1 MSIIGKNCEYNINE
15 CESTPCKNNGWCID
29 EVNSYKCVCQY
40 GNTGPHCEENID
52 FCDPNYC
59 MNNATCRSLDD
70 MFVCECTQGLSGI
83 WCEIDIDECAEDPC
97 VNGKCLNTYGGF
109 ICECEKGFSGS
120 LCQEEIDECLV
131 DKYPCQN
138 AGICVDLIGDFI
150 CECMQGFT
158 GRRCETDVD
167 ECEVDPCGRGR
178 CINTFGGFICECDIG
193 YGGSLCK
200 EEINECL
207 VNKFPCLN
215 FGTCVDLLGSFRCDC
230 IPGFTGS
237 LCDMNINECD
247 SKPCEN
253 GGVCIDMINDF
264 RCDCPDKFK
273 GPLCQTE
280 KDTLSS
286 TATISTEM
294 FDFTKSSY
302 AKTTI
307 SHVDINTTTAEFI
320 NTTDPHGIRNYTYH
334 DSSSIDLANTTSEHT
349 TVKNLTTSSM
359 GSTQSAKIRN
369 QTILASFVTQS
380 SEMKNVTVIATVANI
395 TFKEDNV
402 THPLP
407 FTSLPLA
414 ENTETSLATSTDT
427 TTVYSHKPV
436 DSVKE
441 NITTI
446 APTIAYSS
454 SFVTQTTNPVTTKFD
469 RITSTE
475 RLTVTKTAIA
485 NISTTE
491 SMITTFDQMPSI
503 HSTTMSPKRVYLPST
518 SRVINDTTK
527 DTESLTVT
535 QPFGTFE
542 TSTTVDLTQADTS
555 MRDDSSGEREILSSG
570 DHFLISSGDQR
581 GSGEDI
587 TLFTSHDASGE
598 DVDKL
603 TFIKDSSSG
612 DDIPASQNKEEI
624 SMYSASRE
632 EDMQITEITEYRFD
646 HSGEEEIPLSG
657 DQMFVSSGDKTV
669 IKEYETDTFVSTTSG
684 DEALSISDSEDLS
697 EYSSGDTGISSSGD
711 TVLPSSADQNVTRE
725 HETEH
730 NVSTASG
737 DIDITSSGS
746 EDLAEYSSGD
756 AGISSSGDQISPS
769 SVGQNE
775 TSKHEIDPFV
785 PTTSGDRDI
794 TSSGSEEQSEYS
806 SGDAGLYS
814 SGDQILP
821 SLAGQ
826 NETTK
831 LEMDPFLP
839 TASGDIDITSSGS
852 EELSEYS
859 SGDAGLYSSG
869 DQILPSSAGQ
879 NETTKLKMDP
889 MVPTASGEIDIT
901 SSGSEDLAEYSSGDT
916 GISSSGDLVLP
927 SSADQNETSK
937 YVIDLLV
944 ISASGEVDITSS
956 GSEDLSEYSSGDAE
970 ISSSGDRVL
979 PTSVESD
986 ISEYETQSV
995 VFTASGDV
1003 DFTSSG
1009 SGDLYEYSS
1018 GEKEISSSGAQVLSS
1033 GDQKEKSKH
1042 ETFFIHSESLEDD
1055 EIALGYMDYLGTSKR
1070 TNIDYSTTP
1079 ETLTSY
1085 ISIEQSILSGDGEL
1099 FYKNNTDHHESTSS
1113 ADGDL
1118 SSSGS
1123 EGVSEYSTGDI
1134 EISSSGDQLF
1144 SSSGDQN
1151 VIKEHET
1158 VTFVSTASGVEDLS
1172 SSGSEGLSEYSSSGV
1187 EISSSGDQLFSSSGD
1202 QNVISEHETVTLIST
1217 VPGDVDLSSSGSEA
1231 VSEYSTGDIEISSSG
1246 DQLFSSS
1253 GDQNVIKEH
1262 ETVTFVST
1270 ASGVE
1275 DLSSSGSEGVSE
1287 YSSSGVE
1294 ISSSG
1299 DQLFSS
1305 SGDQNVI
1312 SEHETV
1318 TLISTVPGDVDL
1330 SSSGSEGVL
1339 ESSSSGIEISSPGDL
1354 IFPSSGDQNELS
1366 QHVTGPLVSTAS
1378 GDKDLSSSS
1387 GESVLEYS
1395 SGDKEISSS
1404 GDQIFPSSGDQ
1415 NEVSKHVTVPLVS
1428 TASGDGDLSSSG
1440 SDGVLE
1446 YSSSDIEISSPGDHI
1461 FPSSGDQ
1468 NEVSKHVTG
1477 PLVSTAS
1484 GDGDLS
1490 SSGSDGE
1497 LEYSSGDIEISS
1509 SGDQMFPSSGDQN
1522 VISEHET
1529 VTLIST
1535 ASADEDLSSSGS
1547 DGVLEYS
1554 SGDIEISSSGDH
1566 IFPSSGDQNVISEH
1580 ETVTRVSTASADEDL
1595 SSSGSDG
1602 VLEYSSGEISSSRD
1616 EIFPSSGDQ
1625 SVLKEF
1631 EADSIITS
1639 ASGDN
1644 AIVDRDSK
1652 DVLKYS
1658 SGESEIWSSAE
1669 HVIFS
1674 SGEQTTLSEDD
1685 MILQKHE
1692 TSGEMEISSGF
1703 ENHLSKSTHTARK
1716 LDFTSL
1722 VTAKSIFSS
1731 GELSISTSPG
1741 DGDLVSSALY
1751 HAVIPTDDLET
1762 PANNKTIPLSS
1773 TPLPVNESVK
1783 FLESSGD
1790 SLPEIPAY
1798 ESSGGG
1804 IQPVELD
1811 SLDYQGV
1818 ISSGDAMKVID
1829 DHTSISIEQ
1838 SLITQHAILN
1848 VNTTTLRS
1856 ITPNKSRE
1864 TTGDPPHQYNTITE
1878 EPGSKTTPV
1887 SGKYL
1892 IWVEVNDTVPGDN
1905 QKSFINYTEYNI
1917 ISPGDRDELS
1927 LPVNSKNDYDDLL
1940 KKNVNQTNLKTSE
1953 SLSFKSKDDAKED
1966 TVDWESSGNIVPTTD
1981 STADIFKPS
1990 SHPILLSTQ
1999 HATDVHESVDKTS
2012 VSEKFIDGSGEYNTS
2027 DDISSSG
2034 DDIPKDTH
2042 EIDTKR
2048 EISVISDYK
2057 LTSTPVNATAAF
2069 VETSQTTIQEPF
2081 TKRSGPTY
2089 LPNTA
2094 TEMQVPVAE
2103 HQIPNMS
2110 LFNTTIKWTNITAD
2124 SNMDE
2129 ANTSAIILT
2138 DRSFD
2143 DDSLKRIHSPTKG
2156 LITVTHHKSSTPEL
2170 VTKTHLMS
2178 STNFVKKSIYRP
2190 NNPWLFASKH
2200 LHQKGKQGFKPS
2212 NPWLAARMHLQK
2224 IHQKKKK
2231 HKDSQLPD
2239 KTHVAST
2246 PVSSVLQQITE
2257 IITDK
2262 SKSPIYPDVSPIDT
2276 SIYTSESSERTT
2288 NTTKHYNASLFTS
2301 SASSMSPTTD
2311 HTFPDILA
2319 VNDSAFKSVSAGPG
2333 FEIPS
2338 VTTTLHPSTDTQTTS
2353 LASTL
2358 TTDFAPISK
2367 MLETKSMKNI
2377 TDIPKVVPSA
2387 KHTIL
2392 ALQIETTQSKQSSE
2406 ASTHAQPSIL
2416 DLHSTKPVTSKTVTK
2431 EHKSAESLETS
2442 RDISDVVTPRK
2453 YETTLGLKTKTY
2465 IERNETIL
2473 SQSLSTP
2480 PPPPIIPTLIVYY
2493 PTEDQSG
2500 VSFSSKVET
2509 KQQQR
2514 TDSSP
2519 EIDTL
2524 PDVTYPSTSVT
2535 TVSTLNNT
2543 NLTAEWLNEKT
2554 QTPAT
2559 SEHTKLKTTGPV
2571 NLPTNLS
2578 SLSEP
2583 PSSFT
2588 VSHDSKFTSS
2598 TPISFL
2604 NTTSAASFLTLPNVT
2619 SSISSC
2625 GNLTKSNESQICI
2638 KTEQESKLRNFTDS
2652 ANLIYSLGPVSTDL
2666 STPAV
2671 AQITTLP
2678 AVTTSVQTQ
2687 KSTAPLTSVKTTK
2700 PETTINLKE
2709 GKNSVSS
2716 LPESELPR
2724 TEAKQTFFRTSQHV
2738 FQSHSSSPI
2747 SFSTSFA
2754 TPDTASV
2761 VLFNKTHAN
2770 TTTGNISVIL
2780 DSTTAASNYSTVFT
2794 DLKQSTPNIKQT
2806 LVTDMTKSTL
2816 GQIVLTPDAK
2826 CTKWKQIWGR
2836 FKICIQHGQLLST
2849 KEANTETFSIIK
2861 KDFITSTMDNIN
2873 ESRTE
2878 REVTMKS
2885 SAFVLTND
2893 TSSPAF
2899 TFRPTSTLQSSI
2911 PSTQTTPLW
2920 QSQRNFTFNYIEA
2933 SSVKQLTD
2941 QSPEITTSKYL
2952 PGKHT
2957 LLVTQP
2963 SNFTHTVTLQPI
2975 NLTSIHDTMS
2985 KTPVFQS
2992 TSMFTKIKSIETSFI
3007 TDTTSI
3013 SSRHKTAEPSTSSL
3027 FTRTTFT
3034 TTPTYTM
3041 PTNISTM
3048 ATQTASPIRSHNET
3062 SFRPKTPYTSY
3073 LTISNLIPRSIF
3085 VSSTNI
3091 TKSSAIETSTSPT
3104 PFTSQ
3109 SLLPVSSSRA
3119 KTTHSSENPNI
3130 LRINT
3135 TDLMTPTEPIT
3146 VAIPR
3151 MDLSQEP
3158 ALTPNITF
3166 SKNMKS
3172 TTDPSALTLAPETNK
3187 TTNIHLV
3194 NTGTSAK
3201 LPHFTTTHLS
3211 PLPDFTS
3218 KFLNLEV
3225 TPTISTDR
3233 TVKSEVYEKS
3243 TALVSPD
3250 TRFTAS
3256 PWSSPAN
3263 LTVIPVTDRT
3273 SSTDTSIKTTT
3284 TSPFTASSVVPFSQ
3298 HSTTNSIIVTN
3309 RILSMGKT
3317 TTINTTSPAIN
3328 TKSPIPTKLST
3339 GFPTTGTVNTVGTFT
3354 TKPGIGVNPDIVSV
3368 PMEIRMNASA
3378 ATTFL
3383 NLTINNK
3390 TTQYTNILTLDTSTK
3405 MVKSSTV
3412 LPTMSSNPSIG
3423 TSEPSRMLS
3432 IPTESYASTS
3442 SNMPFTNKYDHITPL
3457 NIHSK
3462 SFTKLLTSTDQT
3474 LPSKEVFSR
3483 THLQFTSTSVPLS
3496 FPKENDWAANITM
3509 KLQTFPL
3516 QTIKMRSAGLTSYKT
3531 TTKPKLQL
3539 ITLLTKGVN
3548 RTVASENLIQVT
3560 NSESV
3565 PTTSVK
3571 QLQRISTMSV
3581 EPLSSTSTTSEEQPP
3596 SIPTTTVQK
3605 LPSISTTKAH
3615 QSPSISTTIAQQ
3627 LPSKSTTPA
3636 EQSLIVSTTS
3646 VEQSSSTLTTSNKP
3660 SLSSSV
3666 TSEKQ
3671 LPNISTT
3678 AEHKLPRISTALLES
3693 LLSIS
3698 TTADKPSLRVS
3709 TMSDKS
3715 SLSISTTSDKPSLR
3729 VSTTSDKTSLSV
3741 SITSD
3746 KPSLRFST
3754 TTMKPSPSISTT
3766 SMEPLQNISTKSI
3779 EHLSSTRKLSVIRH
3793 IVDLTSNNTY
3803 PHPRKEVSEYIRNTT
3818 IVKKKAVLTFKLIKV
3833 TVVRTVSQVAES
3845 GRKIVLQSY
3854 RRVKDIA
3861 TTLTVTTYSRAKQ
3874 LLKKALNRVGA
3885 LWKYC
3890 KTGINHF
3897 VVKPLL
3903 NARVFV
3909 KHRFHR
3915 AYARLGELFQRGRQI
3930 FDTTIDTFK
3939 DETASYFENLANY
3952 YTGVYTQY
3960 TSEVKDIF
3968 ESLKIPDSD
3977 PS

>member
-1 MSIIGKNCEYNINE
+1 MSITGKNCEYNINE

-70 MFVCECTQGLSGI
+70 MFVCECTQGLTGI
-83 WCEIDIDECAEDPC
+83 WCEIDIDECTEDPC

-138 AGICVDLIGDFI
+138 AGICVDLIGDYI

-230 IPGFTGS
+230 LPGFTGS

-247 SKPCEN
+247 STPCEN

-286 TATISTEM
+286 TANISTEI
-294 FDFTKSSY
+294 FDFTKSPY

-307 SHVDINTTTAEFI
+307 SHVDMNTTTAEYI

-334 DSSSIDLANTTSEHT
+334 DSSSVELATTTSEHT

-359 GSTQSAKIRN
+359 GSTKILN

-380 SEMKNVTVIATVANI
+380 SETKNVTVIATVANI

-518 SRVINDTTK
+518 SRVINATTK
-527 DTESLTVT
+527 DTESLTVKQT
-535 QPFGTFE
+535 FGTFE

-555 MRDDSSGEREILSSG
+555 MRDDSSGEKEILSSG

-669 IKEYETDTFVSTTSG
+669 TREYETHTFVSTTSG

-711 TVLPSSADQNVTRE
+711 TVLPTSADQNVTRE

-756 AGISSSGDQISPS
+756 VGISSSGDQISPS

-775 TSKHEIDPFV
+775 TSKREIDPFV

-821 SLAGQ
+821 SSAGQ

-831 LEMDPFLP
+831 LKMDPFVP
-839 TASGDIDITSSGS
+839 TASGEIDITSSGS

-889 MVPTASGEIDIT
+889 FVPTASGEIDIT

-944 ISASGEVDITSS
+944 ISASGKVDITSS

-1009 SGDLYEYSS
+1009 SGGLYEYSS

-1055 EIALGYMDYLGTSKR
+1055 EIASGYIDYLGTSRR
-1070 TNIDYSTTP
+1070 TNVDYSTTP
-1079 ETLTSY
+1079 ETIPSY

-1099 FYKNNTDHHESTSS
+1099 FYKNNTDHHVSTSS

-1123 EGVSEYSTGDI
+1123 EGVSEYSSGDI

-1144 SSSGDQN
+1144 SSSDDQN
-1151 VIKEHET
+1151 VMSEHET
-1158 VTFVSTASGVEDLS
+1158 VTFVSTASGDEDLS
-1172 SSGSEGLSEYSSSGV
+1172 SSGSEGVSEYSSSGV
-1187 EISSSGDQLFSSSGD
+1187 EISSSGDQLFSSASGD
-1202 QNVISEHETVTLIST
+1202 
-1217 VPGDVDLSSSGSEA
+1217 
-1231 VSEYSTGDIEISSSG
+1231 
-1246 DQLFSSS
+1246 
-1253 GDQNVIKEH
+1253 
-1262 ETVTFVST
+1262 
-1270 ASGVE
+1270 E

-1287 YSSSGVE
+1287 YSSGDIE

-1354 IFPSSGDQNELS
+1354 IFSSSGDQNELS
-1366 QHVTGPLVSTAS
+1366 QHVTVPLVSTAS
-1378 GDKDLSSSS
+1378 GDEDLSSSS

-1415 NEVSKHVTVPLVS
+1415 NEVSKHATVPLVS
-1428 TASGDGDLSSSG
+1428 TASGDGDFSSSG

-1446 YSSSDIEISSPGDHI
+1446 YSSS
-1461 FPSSGDQ
+1461 
-1468 NEVSKHVTG
+1468 
-1477 PLVSTAS
+1477 
-1484 GDGDLS
+1484 
-1490 SSGSDGE
+1490 
-1497 LEYSSGDIEISS
+1497 EISS
-1509 SGDQMFPSSGDQN
+1509 SGDK
-1522 VISEHET
+1522 
-1529 VTLIST
+1529 
-1535 ASADEDLSSSGS
+1535 
-1547 DGVLEYS
+1547 
-1554 SGDIEISSSGDH
+1554 
-1566 IFPSSGDQNVISEH
+1566 
-1580 ETVTRVSTASADEDL
+1580 
-1595 SSSGSDG
+1595 
-1602 VLEYSSGEISSSRD
+1602 
-1616 EIFPSSGDQ
+1616 IFPSSGDQ
-1625 SVLKEF
+1625 SVLKEY
-1631 EADSIITS
+1631 EANSIITS
-1639 ASGDN
+1639 VSGDN

-1685 MILQKHE
+1685 MLLQKHE

-1703 ENHLSKSTHTARK
+1703 ENQLSKSTHTTRK

-1741 DGDLVSSALY
+1741 DGDLVSSGLY

-1783 FLESSGD
+1783 FLELSGD

-1829 DHTSISIEQ
+1829 DHTPISIEQ

-1864 TTGDPPHQYNTITE
+1864 TTDAPPHQYNTITE
-1878 EPGSKTTPV
+1878 EQGSKTTPV

-1892 IWVEVNDTVPGDN
+1892 NWVELNDTVPGDN

-1917 ISPGDRDELS
+1917 ISSGDRDELS
-1927 LPVNSKNDYDDLL
+1927 LPVNSENDYDDLL
-1940 KKNVNQTNLKTSE
+1940 KKNVNQTDLKNLD
-1953 SLSFKSKDDAKED
+1953 SLSFKPKDDSKED
-1966 TVDWESSGNIVPTTD
+1966 TVDWESSGDILSTTD

-2012 VSEKFIDGSGEYNTS
+2012 GSEKFIDGSGEYNTS

-2034 DDIPKDTH
+2034 DDIPKDTD
-2042 EIDTKR
+2042 EIDTRR

-2057 LTSTPVNATAAF
+2057 LTSIPVYATTAF
-2069 VETSQTTIQEPF
+2069 VKTSQTKIQEPF
-2081 TKRSGPTY
+2081 TKLSGTTDQ
-2089 LPNTA
+2089 PNTA
-2094 TEMQVPVAE
+2094 TEIQISVAE
-2103 HQIPNMS
+2103 HQIVNMS
-2110 LFNTTIKWTNITAD
+2110 TPRFKGIELLFNTTIKWTNITAD
-2124 SNMDE
+2124 SNMGE
-2129 ANTSAIILT
+2129 AHTPAIILT

-2143 DDSLKRIHSPTKG
+2143 DDSLKHIHSPTKG
-2156 LITVTHHKSSTPEL
+2156 LITVTHQKSTTPESL
-2170 VTKTHLMS
+2170 TTTHLMS
-2178 STNFVKKSIYRP
+2178 STNYVKKSMYRP

-2231 HKDSQLPD
+2231 HKDSKLPD
-2239 KTHVAST
+2239 NTQVGST
-2246 PVSSVLQQITE
+2246 PVSSILRKITE
-2257 IITDK
+2257 KVTEK

-2276 SIYTSESSERTT
+2276 SSYSSESSERTI
-2288 NTTKHYNASLFTS
+2288 NTTKHYNASLFTLSVS
-2301 SASSMSPTTD
+2301 STLSTID

-2319 VNDSAFKSVSAGPG
+2319 VNDSAFKGVSAGTE

-2338 VTTTLHPSTDTQTTS
+2338 VNTALHPSTDTQTTS
-2353 LASTL
+2353 LTSTL
-2358 TTDFAPISK
+2358 TTDYAPISK
-2367 MLETKSMKNI
+2367 ILETKSMENT

-2387 KHTIL
+2387 KHTII
-2392 ALQIETTQSKQSSE
+2392 ALQIETTQSKQNSE
-2406 ASTHAQPSIL
+2406 ASTHAQPSVL
-2416 DLHSTKPVTSKTVTK
+2416 DLHSTKSVTSKTVTK
-2431 EHKSAESLETS
+2431 EHKSAESLVPS

-2465 IERNETIL
+2465 IERNKTIL
-2473 SQSLSTP
+2473 SQAISTP
-2480 PPPPIIPTLIVYY
+2480 PPPQIIPTLIKFY
-2493 PTEDQSG
+2493 PTEDQSD

-2509 KQQQR
+2509 KKQLR

-2524 PDVTYPSTSVT
+2524 QAVTYPSTSVSS
-2535 TVSTLNNT
+2535 VSTLNNT
-2543 NLTAEWLNEKT
+2543 NQTAEFSNKKT
-2554 QTPAT
+2554 QTPET
-2559 SEHTKLKTTGPV
+2559 SEHTKLKTNGPV
-2571 NLPTNLS
+2571 NLTTNLT

-2588 VSHDSKFTSS
+2588 VSHDSKFKSS

-2604 NTTSAASFLTLPNVT
+2604 NATSAASFLTLPNVT

-2625 GNLTKSNESQICI
+2625 GNQTKSNVSQIYI
-2638 KTEQESKLRNFTDS
+2638 KTEQESKLRNFTES
-2652 ANLIYSLGPVSTDL
+2652 ANLIYSMGPVSTDL
-2666 STPAV
+2666 ATSTV
-2671 AQITTLP
+2671 AQNTTLP
-2678 AVTTSVQTQ
+2678 PTSVQTQ

-2700 PETTINLKE
+2700 PETTINLEE
-2709 GKNSVSS
+2709 GENSVSS

-2724 TEAKQTFFRTSQHV
+2724 TEAKQTFFRTTQHGL
-2738 FQSHSSSPI
+2738 QSHSSSPI
-2747 SFSTSFA
+2747 SLSTSLA
-2754 TPDTASV
+2754 TPDTTPV
-2761 VLFNKTHAN
+2761 VFFNKTN
-2770 TTTGNISVIL
+2770 TKNTPGNISIIF
-2780 DSTTAASNYSTVFT
+2780 DSTTAASNYSTVLT
-2794 DLKQSTPNIKQT
+2794 DLKLSTPNIKQP

-2816 GQIVLTPDAK
+2816 GETVPTSDDKK

-2836 FKICIQHGQLLST
+2836 FKICIEHGQLLST
-2849 KEANTETFSIIK
+2849 KEANTEMFSTIK
-2861 KDFITSTMDNIN
+2861 KGFKTSTMANIN
-2873 ESRTE
+2873 ESMTE
-2878 REVTMKS
+2878 REVTMKN

-2893 TSSPAF
+2893 TSSPEF
-2899 TFRPTSTLQSSI
+2899 TIRTTSTLQSSV
-2911 PSTQTTPLW
+2911 PSTPTTALW
-2920 QSQRNFTFNYIEA
+2920 QSQRNFTFNYTEA
-2933 SSVKQLTD
+2933 SSVKQLTE
-2941 QSPEITTSKYL
+2941 QSSEITTSKYL
-2952 PGKHT
+2952 PSKHT

-2963 SNFTHTVTLQPI
+2963 SNFTHNVTLQPI
-2975 NLTSIHDTMS
+2975 NLTSIHNTMF

-2992 TSMFTKIKSIETSFI
+2992 TSMFTKIKSNETSFI
-3007 TDTTSI
+3007 TDTTLI

-3073 LTISNLIPRSIF
+3073 LTISNLIPRSTF

-3104 PFTSQ
+3104 SFTSQ

-3158 ALTPNITF
+3158 ALTPHITF

-3172 TTDPSALTLAPETNK
+3172 TTDRSALTLAPETNK

-3211 PLPDFTS
+3211 PLPDPTS

-3225 TPTISTDR
+3225 TPTLSTDR
-3233 TVKSEVYEKS
+3233 TVKSEVSEKS

-3256 PWSSPAN
+3256 SRSSPAN

-3412 LPTMSSNPSIG
+3412 TPTMSSNPSIG
-3423 TSEPSRMLS
+3423 TSEPLRMLS

-3539 ITLLTKGVN
+3539 ITLLTKEVN

-3615 QSPSISTTIAQQ
+3615 QSPSISTTTAHQSPSISTTIAQQ

-3646 VEQSSSTLTTSNKP
+3646 VEQSSSTLTTSDKP
-3660 SLSSSV
+3660 SLSISV

-3671 LPNISTT
+3671 LPSISMASVSQLQSISTT
-3678 AEHKLPRISTALLES
+3678 SEDKLPRISITSMEPS
-3693 LLSIS
+3693 LSIS
-3698 TTADKPSLRVS
+3698 TTSDKP
-3709 TMSDKS
+3709 

-3729 VSTTSDKTSLSV
+3729 ISTT
-3741 SITSD
+3741 
-3746 KPSLRFST
+3746 P
-3754 TTMKPSPSISTT
+3754 MKPSPSISTT
-3766 SMEPLQNISTKSI
+3766 SMDPLPSISTKSI
-3779 EHLSSTRKLSVIRH
+3779 EPLSSTRKLSVIRH
-3793 IVDLTSNNTY
+3793 LVDLTSNNTY
-3803 PHPRKEVSEYIRNTT
+3803 PHPRKEISEYIRNTT

>member
-1 MSIIGKNCEYNINE
+1 MKTCFQSHFYAFFRSFYSGQLKLSFLSITGKKCEYNINE

-70 MFVCECTQGLSGI
+70 MFVCECTQGLTGI
-83 WCEIDIDECAEDPC
+83 WCEIDIDECTEDPC

-131 DKYPCQN
+131 DEYPCQN
-138 AGICVDLIGDFI
+138 AGICVDLTGDFI

-167 ECEVDPCGRGR
+167 ECEADPCGRGR

-247 SKPCEN
+247 STPCEN

-280 KDTLSS
+280 KDILSS
-286 TATISTEM
+286 TATISTET
-294 FDFTKSSY
+294 FDFTKSPY
-302 AKTTI
+302 AETTI
-307 SHVDINTTTAEFI
+307 SHVDMNTTTAEYI

-334 DSSSIDLANTTSEHT
+334 DISSIDLATTTSEHT
-349 TVKNLTTSSM
+349 TVKTLTTSSM
-359 GSTQSAKIRN
+359 GSMKILN
-369 QTILASFVTQS
+369 QTILASFVSPS

-441 NITTI
+441 NITPI

-454 SFVTQTTNPVTTKFD
+454 SFVTQTTNPVKTKFD

-485 NISTTE
+485 NISTSE
-491 SMITTFDQMPSI
+491 STITTFDQMPSI
-503 HSTTMSPKRVYLPST
+503 HSTTLSPKRVYLPST

-555 MRDDSSGEREILSSG
+555 MRDDSSGEKEILSSG

-669 IKEYETDTFVSTTSG
+669 IREYETDTFVSTTSG

-711 TVLPSSADQNVTRE
+711 TVLPTSADQNVTRE

-756 AGISSSGDQISPS
+756 AGISSSGDQILPS

-821 SLAGQ
+821 SSAGQ

-839 TASGDIDITSSGS
+839 TASGDINITSSGS

-859 SGDAGLYSSG
+859 SGDAELYSSG

-889 MVPTASGEIDIT
+889 FVPTASGEIDIT

-1003 DFTSSG
+1003 DFTSIG

-1055 EIALGYMDYLGTSKR
+1055 EIASGYIDYLGTSRR
-1070 TNIDYSTTP
+1070 TNVDYSTTP
-1079 ETLTSY
+1079 ETLPSY
-1085 ISIEQSILSGDGEL
+1085 ISIEQSILSGDGKL
-1099 FYKNNTDHHESTSS
+1099 FYKNNTDHHVSTSS
-1113 ADGDL
+1113 ADEDL
-1118 SSSGS
+1118 SSSGN
-1123 EGVSEYSTGDI
+1123 EGVSEYSSGDI

-1144 SSSGDQN
+1144 SSSDDQN
-1151 VIKEHET
+1151 VMSEHET
-1158 VTFVSTASGVEDLS
+1158 VTFVSTASGDEDLS
-1172 SSGSEGLSEYSSSGV
+1172 SSDSEGVSEYSSSGV

-1202 QNVISEHETVTLIST
+1202 QNVISEHETVTFVST
-1217 VPGDVDLSSSGSEA
+1217 ASGDEDLSSSGSEG
-1231 VSEYSTGDIEISSSG
+1231 VSEYSSSGVEISSSG

-1287 YSSSGVE
+1287 YNSSGVE

-1354 IFPSSGDQNELS
+1354 IFPSSGDQNKLS
-1366 QHVTGPLVSTAS
+1366 QHVTVPLVSTAS
-1378 GDKDLSSSS
+1378 GDEDLSSSS

-1395 SGDKEISSS
+1395 SGDKEISLS

-1446 YSSSDIEISSPGDHI
+1446 YSS
-1461 FPSSGDQ
+1461 
-1468 NEVSKHVTG
+1468 N
-1477 PLVSTAS
+1477 
-1484 GDGDLS
+1484 
-1490 SSGSDGE
+1490 
-1497 LEYSSGDIEISS
+1497 EISS
-1509 SGDQMFPSSGDQN
+1509 SGDK
-1522 VISEHET
+1522 
-1529 VTLIST
+1529 
-1535 ASADEDLSSSGS
+1535 
-1547 DGVLEYS
+1547 
-1554 SGDIEISSSGDH
+1554 
-1566 IFPSSGDQNVISEH
+1566 
-1580 ETVTRVSTASADEDL
+1580 
-1595 SSSGSDG
+1595 
-1602 VLEYSSGEISSSRD
+1602 
-1616 EIFPSSGDQ
+1616 IFPSSGDQ
-1625 SVLKEF
+1625 SVLKEY
-1631 EADSIITS
+1631 EANSIITS
-1639 ASGDN
+1639 VSGDN

-1685 MILQKHE
+1685 MLLQKHE

-1703 ENHLSKSTHTARK
+1703 ENQLSKSTHTTRK

-1731 GELSISTSPG
+1731 EELSISTSLG
-1741 DGDLVSSALY
+1741 DGDLVSSGLY

-1798 ESSGGG
+1798 ESSGGD
-1804 IQPVELD
+1804 IQSVELD

-1829 DHTSISIEQ
+1829 DHTPISIEQ
-1838 SLITQHAILN
+1838 SLITQHAISN

-1856 ITPNKSRE
+1856 IMPNKSLE
-1864 TTGDPPHQYNTITE
+1864 TTDGPSHQYKTITE

-1917 ISPGDRDELS
+1917 ISSGDRDELS
-1927 LPVNSKNDYDDLL
+1927 LPVNSENDYDDLL
-1940 KKNVNQTNLKTSE
+1940 KKNVNQTNLNSSE
-1953 SLSFKSKDDAKED
+1953 SLSFKSKDDSKED
-1966 TVDWESSGNIVPTTD
+1966 TLDWESSGNIVSATD
-1981 STADIFKPS
+1981 STAGIFKPS
-1990 SHPILLSTQ
+1990 SHPLLLSTE

-2012 VSEKFIDGSGEYNTS
+2012 DSEKFIDGSGEYNTS

-2034 DDIPKDTH
+2034 DDIPKDTD

-2057 LTSTPVNATAAF
+2057 LTSIPVNATTAF

-2170 VTKTHLMS
+2170 VTKTHFMGS
-2178 STNFVKKSIYRP
+2178 ANFVKKSIYRP

-2301 SASSMSPTTD
+2301 SVSSMSPTTD

-2353 LASTL
+2353 LTSTL
-2358 TTDFAPISK
+2358 TTDYAPISK

-2406 ASTHAQPSIL
+2406 ASTHAQPSVL

-2543 NLTAEWLNEKT
+2543 NLTAEWFNKKT

-2604 NTTSAASFLTLPNVT
+2604 NATSAASFLTLPNVT

-2638 KTEQESKLRNFTDS
+2638 KTEQESKLRNSTDS

-2724 TEAKQTFFRTSQHV
+2724 TEAKQTFFRTTQHG
-2738 FQSHSSSPI
+2738 FQSHSSSKI

-2754 TPDTASV
+2754 TPDTTPV
-2761 VLFNKTHAN
+2761 IFFNKTNTKN
-2770 TTTGNISVIL
+2770 TTGSISVIL
-2780 DSTTAASNYSTVFT
+2780 DSTTAVSNYSMVLT
-2794 DLKQSTPNIKQT
+2794 DLKQSTQNIKQP
-2806 LVTDMTKSTL
+2806 LVMDITKSTL
-2816 GQIVLTPDAK
+2816 GETVPTSNAK

-2849 KEANTETFSIIK
+2849 KEANTEMFTTIK
-2861 KDFITSTMDNIN
+2861 NGFKTSTMANIN
-2873 ESRTE
+2873 ESMTE

-2885 SAFVLTND
+2885 STFVLTNAK
-2893 TSSPAF
+2893 SFPEF
-2899 TFRPTSTLQSSI
+2899 TIRTTSTLQSSI
-2911 PSTQTTPLW
+2911 PSTPPTPLW
-2920 QSQRNFTFNYIEA
+2920 QSQRNFTFNYTET

-2952 PGKHT
+2952 PSKHT

-2975 NLTSIHDTMS
+2975 NLTSIYNTMT
-2985 KTPVFQS
+2985 KTPIYQS
-2992 TSMFTKIKSIETSFI
+2992 TGMFSKITSNGTSFI
-3007 TDTTSI
+3007 TNTTLMST
-3013 SSRHKTAEPSTSSL
+3013 RHKTAVPSTSSS
-3027 FTRTTFT
+3027 FIRTKFT
-3034 TTPTYTM
+3034 TI

-3048 ATQTASPIRSHNET
+3048 ATQTASPIRSQNVK
-3062 SFRPKTPYTSY
+3062 SLRPKTPYTSY
-3073 LTISNLIPRSIF
+3073 LTISNLIPRSTF

-3091 TKSSAIETSTSPT
+3091 TKSSAIETSTSPSS
-3104 PFTSQ
+3104 FTSQ
-3109 SLLPVSSSRA
+3109 SLLPVSRIRA
-3119 KTTHSSENPNI
+3119 KTTHSTENPNI

-3135 TDLMTPTEPIT
+3135 TDSITPTEPAVTSKIT
-3146 VAIPR
+3146 
-3151 MDLSQEP
+3151 S
-3158 ALTPNITF
+3158 
-3166 SKNMKS
+3166 SKNMKL
-3172 TTDPSALTLAPETNK
+3172 TTDRSTLTLASETNK
-3187 TTNIHLV
+3187 TTDIHLV
-3194 NTGTSAK
+3194 FNGTSTK
-3201 LPHFTTTHLS
+3201 VYDKPLLNTTQLS

-3218 KFLNLEV
+3218 NVLDSAV
-3225 TPTISTDR
+3225 TPTLSRER
-3233 TVKSEVYEKS
+3233 TVKSGVSVKS
-3243 TALVSPD
+3243 TALMSPSD
-3250 TRFTAS
+3250 ARFSAPST
-3256 PWSSPAN
+3256 SSPAN
-3263 LTVIPVTDRT
+3263 PTVIPVTART
-3273 SSTDTSIKTTT
+3273 SSADTSIKTTT
-3284 TSPFTASSVVPFSQ
+3284 TSPFTGSHSVPFS
-3298 HSTTNSIIVTN
+3298 HLSTTNSIIVTN
-3309 RILSMGKT
+3309 RTFSMRNT
-3317 TTINTTSPAIN
+3317 TTMPTTSPVIN
-3328 TKSPIPTKLST
+3328 TRSPIPTKLST
-3339 GFPTTGTVNTVGTFT
+3339 GFPTTSTVNTVGTSIST
-3354 TKPGIGVNPDIVSV
+3354 PVIGVNVDTVSV

-3378 ATTFL
+3378 ATTLL

-3390 TTQYTNILTLDTSTK
+3390 ATRYTDILTLDTSTK
-3405 MVKSSTV
+3405 MVTSSTV
-3412 LPTMSSNPSIG
+3412 TPTVSSKPSIG
-3423 TSEPSRMLS
+3423 TSEPLKMLS
-3432 IPTESYASTS
+3432 IPTKPYASIS
-3442 SNMPFTNKYDHITPL
+3442 SNMPFTNKYDQVTPL
-3457 NIHSK
+3457 NMHSK
-3462 SFTKLLTSTDQT
+3462 SITKHLTSTDQT

-3483 THLQFTSTSVPLS
+3483 THLQFTSTPVPLP
-3496 FPKENDWAANITM
+3496 FPKENDWATNITM
-3509 KLQTFPL
+3509 RLQTFPL
-3516 QTIKMRSAGLTSYKT
+3516 QTIKMQNTGLTSNKT

-3548 RTVASENLIQVT
+3548 RTVASENLIRVT
-3560 NSESV
+3560 DSENG

-3571 QLQRISTMSV
+3571 QLPHISTMSV
-3581 EPLSSTSTTSEEQPP
+3581 EPLSSTSTTSEEQSP
-3596 SIPTTTVQK
+3596 SIPTTTAQT
-3605 LPSISTTKAH
+3605 LPSTSTTTAH
-3615 QSPSISTTIAQQ
+3615 QSPGIST
-3627 LPSKSTTPA
+3627 KSA
-3636 EQSLIVSTTS
+3636 EQLSIISTTS
-3646 VEQSSSTLTTSNKP
+3646 VEQSSRTLTTSNKP

-3678 AEHKLPRISTALLES
+3678 AEHKLPRVSSTSVEPL
-3693 LLSIS
+3693 
-3698 TTADKPSLRVS
+3698 
-3709 TMSDKS
+3709 
-3715 SLSISTTSDKPSLR
+3715 LSISTTSDKPSLR
-3729 VSTTSDKTSLSV
+3729 VSTTSN
-3741 SITSD
+3741 
-3746 KPSLRFST
+3746 KPSIRIST
-3754 TTMKPSPSISTT
+3754 TPMKPSQSISTT
-3766 SMEPLQNISTKSI
+3766 SMEPLQIISTKSI
-3779 EHLSSTRKLSVIRH
+3779 EHLSSTKKLSVIRH

>member
-1 MSIIGKNCEYNINE
+1 MHEKLHKNMNENMFSFTFLCIFFRSFYSGQLKLSCLTITGKNCEYNINE

-158 GRRCETDVD
+158 GKQCETDVD

-247 SKPCEN
+247 STPCEN

-294 FDFTKSSY
+294 FDFTKSPY

-307 SHVDINTTTAEFI
+307 SHVDMNTTTAEYI

-334 DSSSIDLANTTSEHT
+334 DSSSVELATSTSEHT
-349 TVKNLTTSSM
+349 TVKNLPTSSM
-359 GSTQSAKIRN
+359 GSTKILN

-395 TFKEDNV
+395 KFKEDNV

-469 RITSTE
+469 RITSAE

-555 MRDDSSGEREILSSG
+555 MRGDSSGEKEILSSG

-669 IKEYETDTFVSTTSG
+669 IREYETDTFVSTTSG

-711 TVLPSSADQNVTRE
+711 TVLPTSADQNVTRE

-756 AGISSSGDQISPS
+756 AGIYSSGDQISPS

-794 TSSGSEEQSEYS
+794 TSSGSEE
-806 SGDAGLYS
+806 
-814 SGDQILP
+814 
-821 SLAGQ
+821 
-826 NETTK
+826 
-831 LEMDPFLP
+831 
-839 TASGDIDITSSGS
+839 
-852 EELSEYS
+852 LSEYS

-869 DQILPSSAGQ
+869 DQILSSSAGQ

-889 MVPTASGEIDIT
+889 FVPTASGEIDIT

-986 ISEYETQSV
+986 ISEYETKSV

-1055 EIALGYMDYLGTSKR
+1055 EIASGYIDYLGTSRR
-1070 TNIDYSTTP
+1070 TNVDYSTTP
-1079 ETLTSY
+1079 ETLPSY

-1099 FYKNNTDHHESTSS
+1099 FYKNNTDHHVSTSS

-1134 EISSSGDQLF
+1134 EVSSSGDQLF

-1151 VIKEHET
+1151 VIEEHET

-1172 SSGSEGLSEYSSSGV
+1172 SSG
-1187 EISSSGDQLFSSSGD
+1187 
-1202 QNVISEHETVTLIST
+1202 N
-1217 VPGDVDLSSSGSEA
+1217 
-1231 VSEYSTGDIEISSSG
+1231 
-1246 DQLFSSS
+1246 
-1253 GDQNVIKEH
+1253 
-1262 ETVTFVST
+1262 
-1270 ASGVE
+1270 
-1275 DLSSSGSEGVSE
+1275 EGVSE

-1318 TLISTVPGDVDL
+1318 ILISTASGDEDL
-1330 SSSGSEGVL
+1330 SSSGSEG
-1339 ESSSSGIEISSPGDL
+1339 IS
-1354 IFPSSGDQNELS
+1354 
-1366 QHVTGPLVSTAS
+1366 
-1378 GDKDLSSSS
+1378 
-1387 GESVLEYS
+1387 
-1395 SGDKEISSS
+1395 
-1404 GDQIFPSSGDQ
+1404 
-1415 NEVSKHVTVPLVS
+1415 
-1428 TASGDGDLSSSG
+1428 
-1440 SDGVLE
+1440 E
-1446 YSSSDIEISSPGDHI
+1446 YSSSGVEIST
-1461 FPSSGDQ
+1461 SGDQ
-1468 NEVSKHVTG
+1468 LFS
-1477 PLVSTAS
+1477 
-1484 GDGDLS
+1484 
-1490 SSGSDGE
+1490 
-1497 LEYSSGDIEISS
+1497 
-1509 SGDQMFPSSGDQN
+1509 SSGDQN

-1535 ASADEDLSSSGS
+1535 ASGDEDLSSSGGE
-1547 DGVLEYS
+1547 GVLEYS
-1554 SGDIEISSSGDH
+1554 SSGIEISSPGDH
-1566 IFPSSGDQNVISEH
+1566 IFPSSGDKNELSKHVR
-1580 ETVTRVSTASADEDL
+1580 VPLVSTVSGDEDL
-1595 SSSGSDG
+1595 SSSSGEN
-1602 VLEYSSGEISSSRD
+1602 VLEYSSSDKEISSSGD
-1616 EIFPSSGDQ
+1616 QIFPSSGDQNELSKHVTVPFESTASGDGDLSSSGSAGVFEYSSSEISSSGDKIFPSSGDQ
-1625 SVLKEF
+1625 SVLKEY
-1631 EADSIITS
+1631 EANSIITS
-1639 ASGDN
+1639 VSGDYD
-1644 AIVDRDSK
+1644 IVDRDSK
-1652 DVLKYS
+1652 DVLKYN

-1685 MILQKHE
+1685 MLLQKHE

-1703 ENHLSKSTHTARK
+1703 ENQLSISTHTTRK

-1722 VTAKSIFSS
+1722 VTEKSIVSS
-1731 GELSISTSPG
+1731 GELSIFTSSG
-1741 DGDLVSSALY
+1741 DGDLVSSGLY
-1751 HAVIPTDDLET
+1751 YTVIPKDDLET
-1762 PANNKTIPLSS
+1762 PANNKTNTLYS
-1773 TPLPVNESVK
+1773 TPLPVN
-1783 FLESSGD
+1783 ESSGD

-1811 SLDYQGV
+1811 SLDYHGA

-1829 DHTSISIEQ
+1829 DHTTISIEQ
-1838 SLITQHAILN
+1838 SSITQHAILN
-1848 VNTTTLRS
+1848 VNTNTLRS
-1856 ITPNKSRE
+1856 IMPNKSLE
-1864 TTGDPPHQYNTITE
+1864 TTDGPSHQYKTITE

-1892 IWVEVNDTVPGDN
+1892 IWVEVNDIVPGDN

-1917 ISPGDRDELS
+1917 ISSGDRDELS
-1927 LPVNSKNDYDDLL
+1927 LALTSENDYDDLL
-1940 KKNVNQTNLKTSE
+1940 RKNVNKTNLKSPD
-1953 SLSFKSKDDAKED
+1953 SKED
-1966 TVDWESSGNIVPTTD
+1966 TVDWESSGNIVSTTD
-1981 STADIFKPS
+1981 STADMLKPS
-1990 SHPILLSTQ
+1990 SHPSLLSTQ
-1999 HATDVHESVDKTS
+1999 HATDVHESVDKTFD
-2012 VSEKFIDGSGEYNTS
+2012 SEKFIDGSGEYNTS
-2027 DDISSSG
+2027 GDISSSG
-2034 DDIPKDTH
+2034 DDISKDTD
-2042 EIDTKR
+2042 EIVIKR
-2048 EISVISDYK
+2048 EISVISDDK
-2057 LTSTPVNATAAF
+2057 LTNIHVNATTAF
-2069 VETSQTTIQEPF
+2069 LNTSQTTIQELF
-2081 TKRSGPTY
+2081 TKLSGTTG

-2094 TEMQVPVAE
+2094 TEMQVSVAE
-2103 HQIPNMS
+2103 HQIVNMSTPRFKEIES

-2124 SNMDE
+2124 SNMGE

-2138 DRSFD
+2138 NHSSD

-2156 LITVTHHKSSTPEL
+2156 LVTATSHESTTSESITT
-2170 VTKTHLMS
+2170 THLMS
-2178 STNFVKKSIYRP
+2178 SANYAKKNIYRP

-2200 LHQKGKQGFKPS
+2200 LHQKGKQAFKPS

-2231 HKDSQLPD
+2231 HKDSKLRD
-2239 KTHVAST
+2239 KTQVSPT
-2246 PVSSVLQQITE
+2246 PVASVLQQITE
-2257 IITDK
+2257 IIKDK
-2262 SKSPIYPDVSPIDT
+2262 SKSSISSDISSKDT
-2276 SIYTSESSERTT
+2276 TSYSSESSEL
-2288 NTTKHYNASLFTS
+2288 NINITKHYNVSLFTS
-2301 SASSMSPTTD
+2301 SVSSMLPTTD
-2311 HTFPDILA
+2311 HMFPDILA
-2319 VNDSAFKSVSAGPG
+2319 VNDSEFKGVSADTG

-2338 VTTTLHPSTDTQTTS
+2338 VTTALHPSTDTQTTS
-2353 LASTL
+2353 LTSTL
-2358 TTDFAPISK
+2358 TTDYTPISK
-2367 MLETKSMKNI
+2367 ILETKSMENI
-2377 TDIPKVVPSA
+2377 TDIPNVVPSA
-2387 KHTIL
+2387 KHTTK

-2406 ASTHAQPSIL
+2406 ASTHAQPSVL
-2416 DLHSTKPVTSKTVTK
+2416 DLHSTKPVSSKTVTK
-2431 EHKSAESLETS
+2431 EHKSAESLEPS
-2442 RDISDVVTPRK
+2442 RDISDVVTPRE

-2465 IERNETIL
+2465 IERNKTIL
-2473 SQSLSTP
+2473 SQSIST

-2493 PTEDQSG
+2493 PTEDQSV

-2509 KQQQR
+2509 KKQQR

-2524 PDVTYPSTSVT
+2524 PDVTYPSTSVS

-2543 NLTAEWLNEKT
+2543 NLTAEWFNKKT
-2554 QTPAT
+2554 QAPET
-2559 SEHTKLKTTGPV
+2559 SEHTKLKTTVPV
-2571 NLPTNLS
+2571 YLPTNLT

-2588 VSHDSKFTSS
+2588 VSHDCKFKSS

-2604 NTTSAASFLTLPNVT
+2604 NATSAASVLTLPNVT

-2625 GNLTKSNESQICI
+2625 RNQTKSNESQIFI
-2638 KTEQESKLRNFTDS
+2638 KPKQESKLRNFTDF
-2652 ANLIYSLGPVSTDL
+2652 ANLIYSIGPVSTDL
-2666 STPAV
+2666 FTSAIS
-2671 AQITTLP
+2671 QNTTLP
-2678 AVTTSVQTQ
+2678 ATTVKTH
-2687 KSTAPLTSVKTTK
+2687 KSTAPLTSVKITK
-2700 PETTINLKE
+2700 PETTINLEE
-2709 GKNSVSS
+2709 GEKAVSS

-2738 FQSHSSSPI
+2738 FQSHLSSPI
-2747 SFSTSFA
+2747 STSTSFA

-2761 VLFNKTHAN
+2761 VFFNKTNAKN
-2770 TTTGNISVIL
+2770 TTGNMSVIL
-2780 DSTTAASNYSTVFT
+2780 GSTTAASNYSTVFT
-2794 DLKQSTPNIKQT
+2794 DLKQSTWNIKQP
-2806 LVTDMTKSTL
+2806 LVTDMTQSTL
-2816 GQIVLTPDAK
+2816 GETEPTSDDKK

-2849 KEANTETFSIIK
+2849 KETNTEMFSTIRK
-2861 KDFITSTMDNIN
+2861 GFKTSTVANIN
-2873 ESRTE
+2873 ELMTE

-2893 TSSPAF
+2893 TSSPEF

-2911 PSTQTTPLW
+2911 SSTPTTPLW
-2920 QSQRNFTFNYIEA
+2920 QSQRNFTFNYTEA
-2933 SSVKQLTD
+2933 SSVNQITE

-2952 PGKHT
+2952 PSKHT

-2963 SNFTHTVTLQPI
+2963 SNFTHNVTLQPI
-2975 NLTSIHDTMS
+2975 NLTGIHNTMS

-2992 TSMFTKIKSIETSFI
+2992 TSGFSKIKSNDTSFI
-3007 TDTTSI
+3007 MDTILT
-3013 SSRHKTAEPSTSSL
+3013 SSRHKTAMQSTSSP
-3027 FTRTTFT
+3027 FTRTIFT
-3034 TTPTYTM
+3034 TIPTYTM
-3041 PTNISTM
+3041 PSNISTV
-3048 ATQTASPIRSHNET
+3048 ATQPASPIIRSHNVT
-3062 SFRPKTPYTSY
+3062 SLSSKTPYTSN
-3073 LTISNLIPRSIF
+3073 LTISNLIPRSTF

-3091 TKSSAIETSTSPT
+3091 TKLSAIETSTSPT
-3104 PFTSQ
+3104 SFTSQ

-3119 KTTHSSENPNI
+3119 KFTHSTENPNI

-3135 TDLMTPTEPIT
+3135 TDLITPTEPIS
-3146 VAIPR
+3146 VVIPR
-3151 MDLSQEP
+3151 MDLSQEH

-3166 SKNMKS
+3166 PKNMKS
-3172 TTDPSALTLAPETNK
+3172 TTDRSTLTLPSAPSRSLPA
-3187 TTNIHLV
+3187 HL
-3194 NTGTSAK
+3194 
-3201 LPHFTTTHLS
+3201 
-3211 PLPDFTS
+3211 
-3218 KFLNLEV
+3218 
-3225 TPTISTDR
+3225 
-3233 TVKSEVYEKS
+3233 
-3243 TALVSPD
+3243 LV
-3250 TRFTAS
+3250 
-3256 PWSSPAN
+3256 
-3263 LTVIPVTDRT
+3263 LPVTDRT
-3273 SSTDTSIKTTT
+3273 SSTDSSIKTTT
-3284 TSPFTASSVVPFSQ
+3284 TSPLSVSSAVSFSH
-3298 HSTTNSIIVTN
+3298 HSTTDSIIVTN
-3309 RILSMGKT
+3309 RILSMGNT
-3317 TTINTTSPAIN
+3317 TTKNTTSPAID
-3328 TKSPIPTKLST
+3328 TRSSIPSKHPT
-3339 GFPTTGTVNTVGTFT
+3339 GFPTTGTENTVGTST
-3354 TKPGIGVNPDIVSV
+3354 TKPVIGVNVDTVSV

-3378 ATTFL
+3378 ATTVP

-3390 TTQYTNILTLDTSTK
+3390 ATRYTDILTLDTSTK

-3412 LPTMSSNPSIG
+3412 TPRVSYNSSIG
-3423 TSEPSRMLS
+3423 TSEPSKMLS
-3432 IPTESYASTS
+3432 IPTKPCASIS
-3442 SNMPFTNKYDHITPL
+3442 SNMHFTNKYDQVTPL
-3457 NIHSK
+3457 NMHSK
-3462 SFTKLLTSTDQT
+3462 SLTKHLTSTDQT

-3483 THLQFTSTSVPLS
+3483 THLQFTSTPVPLP
-3496 FPKENDWAANITM
+3496 FPKENDWATNITM
-3509 KLQTFPL
+3509 RLQTFPL
-3516 QTIKMRSAGLTSYKT
+3516 QTIKMQSTGSTSYKT

-3539 ITLLTKGVN
+3539 ITLLTKGVD
-3548 RTVASENLIQVT
+3548 RTVASENLIRVT
-3560 NSESV
+3560 DSENG
-3565 PTTSVK
+3565 PLTSVK
-3571 QLQRISTMSV
+3571 QLAHTSTMSV
-3581 EPLSSTSTTSEEQPP
+3581 EPLTSTSTTSEEQSPRISTTTAHQSP
-3596 SIPTTTVQK
+3596 SIATTTAHQSPSIATTTAHQSPSIATTTAHQSPRITTTTAHQSPRISTTTAQQLPIISTTSAEQLPSISTTTAQK
-3605 LPSISTTKAH
+3605 LPSISTTTAH

-3627 LPSKSTTPA
+3627 LPSISTTTA
-3636 EQSLIVSTTS
+3636 HQSPSISTTIAQQLPSSSTTTAQQSPSHPTTTTQQLPSISTATAHQSQSISTTTAHQSQSISTATAHQSQSISTATAHQSQSISTTTTQQLPRISTTS
-3646 VEQSSSTLTTSNKP
+3646 VEQSSRTLTTSNKP

-3671 LPNISTT
+3671 LPNISTI
-3678 AEHKLPRISTALLES
+3678 AEHKLPRISTTSVES
-3693 LLSIS
+3693 L
-3698 TTADKPSLRVS
+3698 
-3709 TMSDKS
+3709 
-3715 SLSISTTSDKPSLR
+3715 LSISTTSDKPSLR
-3729 VSTTSDKTSLSV
+3729 VSTTSDKSSLSV
-3741 SITSD
+3741 STTSDKPSLSVSTTSDKPSLSVSTTSDKPSLSVSTTSDKPSLSVSTTSDKSSLSVSTTSD

-3754 TTMKPSPSISTT
+3754 TTMKPSPSISTA

>member
-83 WCEIDIDECAEDPC
+83 WCEIDIDECTEDPC

-131 DKYPCQN
+131 DEHPCQN

-247 SKPCEN
+247 STPCEN

-286 TATISTEM
+286 TATISTEI
-294 FDFTKSSY
+294 FDFTKSPY
-302 AKTTI
+302 NKTTI
-307 SHVDINTTTAEFI
+307 SHVDMNTTTAEYI
-320 NTTDPHGIRNYTYH
+320 NTTDPHGIRNYTFH
-334 DSSSIDLANTTSEHT
+334 ESPSVELATTTSEHT

-359 GSTQSAKIRN
+359 GSTKILN

-380 SEMKNVTVIATVANI
+380 SDMKNVTVIATVANI
-395 TFKEDNV
+395 KFKEDNV

-407 FTSLPLA
+407 FTSLPLT

-469 RITSTE
+469 RITSAE

-555 MRDDSSGEREILSSG
+555 MRDDSSGEKEILSSG

-657 DQMFVSSGDKTV
+657 DQMFVSSGDKTT
-669 IKEYETDTFVSTTSG
+669 IREYETDTFVSTTS

-711 TVLPSSADQNVTRE
+711 TVLPTSADQNVTRE

-821 SLAGQ
+821 SSAGQ

-879 NETTKLKMDP
+879 NEITKLKTDP
-889 MVPTASGEIDIT
+889 FVPTASGEIDIT

-944 ISASGEVDITSS
+944 ISASGKVDITSS

-1009 SGDLYEYSS
+1009 SGGLYEYSS

-1055 EIALGYMDYLGTSKR
+1055 EIASGYIDYLGTSRR
-1070 TNIDYSTTP
+1070 TNVDYSTTP
-1079 ETLTSY
+1079 ETLPSY
-1085 ISIEQSILSGDGEL
+1085 ISIEQSIFSGDGEL
-1099 FYKNNTDHHESTSS
+1099 FYKNNTDHHVSTSS

-1134 EISSSGDQLF
+1134 EISSSRDQLF
-1144 SSSGDQN
+1144 SFSGDQN

-1158 VTFVSTASGVEDLS
+1158 VTFVSTASGD
-1172 SSGSEGLSEYSSSGV
+1172 
-1187 EISSSGDQLFSSSGD
+1187 
-1202 QNVISEHETVTLIST
+1202 
-1217 VPGDVDLSSSGSEA
+1217 
-1231 VSEYSTGDIEISSSG
+1231 
-1246 DQLFSSS
+1246 
-1253 GDQNVIKEH
+1253 
-1262 ETVTFVST
+1262 
-1270 ASGVE
+1270 E

-1318 TLISTVPGDVDL
+1318 TLISTVHGDVDL

-1366 QHVTGPLVSTAS
+1366 QHLTVPLVSTAS
-1378 GDKDLSSSS
+1378 GDEDLSSSS

-1395 SGDKEISSS
+1395 SGDKEISLS

-1440 SDGVLE
+1440 SEGVLD
-1446 YSSSDIEISSPGDHI
+1446 YSSS
-1461 FPSSGDQ
+1461 
-1468 NEVSKHVTG
+1468 K
-1477 PLVSTAS
+1477 
-1484 GDGDLS
+1484 
-1490 SSGSDGE
+1490 
-1497 LEYSSGDIEISS
+1497 ISS
-1509 SGDQMFPSSGDQN
+1509 SGDQIYPSSG
-1522 VISEHET
+1522 E
-1529 VTLIST
+1529 
-1535 ASADEDLSSSGS
+1535 
-1547 DGVLEYS
+1547 
-1554 SGDIEISSSGDH
+1554 
-1566 IFPSSGDQNVISEH
+1566 
-1580 ETVTRVSTASADEDL
+1580 
-1595 SSSGSDG
+1595 
-1602 VLEYSSGEISSSRD
+1602 
-1616 EIFPSSGDQ
+1616 Q
-1625 SVLKEF
+1625 SVLKDY

-1639 ASGDN
+1639 ASGDY

-1658 SGESEIWSSAE
+1658 SGESEIWSSADY
-1669 HVIFS
+1669 VIFS

-1685 MILQKHE
+1685 MLLPKHE
-1692 TSGEMEISSGF
+1692 SSGEMEITSGF
-1703 ENHLSKSTHTARK
+1703 ENQLSKSTHTTRK

-1731 GELSISTSPG
+1731 GELSISTSSG
-1741 DGDLVSSALY
+1741 DGDLVSSGLY
-1751 HAVIPTDDLET
+1751 HTVIPTDDLET
-1762 PANNKTIPLSS
+1762 PANNKKIPLSS

-1783 FLESSGD
+1783 FLESAGD

-1829 DHTSISIEQ
+1829 DHTPISIEQ

-1848 VNTTTLRS
+1848 VSTTTLRS

-1864 TTGDPPHQYNTITE
+1864 TTDGPPHQYNTITE

-1892 IWVEVNDTVPGDN
+1892 IWVELNDTVPGDN

-1917 ISPGDRDELS
+1917 ISSGDSDELS
-1927 LPVNSKNDYDDLL
+1927 LPVTSENDYDDLL
-1940 KKNVNQTNLKTSE
+1940 KKNVNQTNLNSSE
-1953 SLSFKSKDDAKED
+1953 SLSSKSKDDSKED
-1966 TVDWESSGNIVPTTD
+1966 TVDWESSGSIVSTTD

-2012 VSEKFIDGSGEYNTS
+2012 DSEKFIDGSGEYNTS
-2027 DDISSSG
+2027 SDIGSSG
-2034 DDIPKDTH
+2034 DDISKDTS

-2048 EISVISDYK
+2048 EISVTSDGK
-2057 LTSTPVNATAAF
+2057 LTSIHVNVTPAF
-2069 VETSQTTIQEPF
+2069 LKTSGTTIQEPF
-2081 TKRSGPTY
+2081 TKLSGTTG

-2094 TEMQVPVAE
+2094 TKMQVSVAE
-2103 HQIPNMS
+2103 HQIANMSTPRFKDIES
-2110 LFNTTIKWTNITAD
+2110 LFNTTIKWANITAD
-2124 SNMDE
+2124 SNMGE
-2129 ANTSAIILT
+2129 ANTSAISLT
-2138 DRSFD
+2138 DHSFF

-2156 LITVTHHKSSTPEL
+2156 LITLTRNESTTPESITTTELKSST
-2170 VTKTHLMS
+2170 
-2178 STNFVKKSIYRP
+2178 NYVKKSIYRP

-2200 LHQKGKQGFKPS
+2200 LHQKGKQNFKPS

-2231 HKDSQLPD
+2231 HKDSKLPD
-2239 KTHVAST
+2239 KTQVTST
-2246 PVSSVLQQITE
+2246 SVTSVLQQITE

-2276 SIYTSESSERTT
+2276 SSYSPESSERTI

-2301 SASSMSPTTD
+2301 SLSRMSPTTD
-2311 HTFPDILA
+2311 YMFPDSLA
-2319 VNDSAFKSVSAGPG
+2319 VNDSAFKGVSAGPG

-2338 VTTTLHPSTDTQTTS
+2338 VTTALHPSTDTQTTS
-2353 LASTL
+2353 LTSTL
-2358 TTDFAPISK
+2358 ATYIAPISK
-2367 MLETKSMKNI
+2367 ILETKTMENT

-2387 KHTIL
+2387 KHTII
-2392 ALQIETTQSKQSSE
+2392 ALQKETTQSKQSSE
-2406 ASTHAQPSIL
+2406 TSTHAQPSVL
-2416 DLHSTKPVTSKTVTK
+2416 DLRSTKAATSKTVTK
-2431 EHKSAESLETS
+2431 ENKSAESLEPS

-2453 YETTLGLKTKTY
+2453 YETTLGLKTTTY
-2465 IERNETIL
+2465 IERNKTIL
-2473 SQSLSTP
+2473 SQSISTP
-2480 PPPPIIPTLIVYY
+2480 PPSPIIPTLINFY

-2509 KQQQR
+2509 KKQQR

-2524 PDVTYPSTSVT
+2524 PDVTYPSTIVS

-2543 NLTAEWLNEKT
+2543 NLTAEWFNKKT
-2554 QTPAT
+2554 QAPET
-2559 SEHTKLKTTGPV
+2559 SEHTKLKTTVPV
-2571 NLPTNLS
+2571 YLPTNLT

-2588 VSHDSKFTSS
+2588 VSHDNKFKSS
-2598 TPISFL
+2598 TPISVL
-2604 NTTSAASFLTLPNVT
+2604 NATSAASFLTLPNVT

-2625 GNLTKSNESQICI
+2625 RNQTKSNESQIFI
-2638 KTEQESKLRNFTDS
+2638 KPKQESKLRNLTDS
-2652 ANLIYSLGPVSTDL
+2652 ANLIYSMGRVSTDL
-2666 STPAV
+2666 STSAV
-2671 AQITTLP
+2671 SQNTTLP
-2678 AVTTSVQTQ
+2678 ATSVKTH
-2687 KSTAPLTSVKTTK
+2687 KSTAPLTSVKITK
-2700 PETTINLKE
+2700 PETTINLEE
-2709 GKNSVSS
+2709 GEKAVSF

-2747 SFSTSFA
+2747 SFSTSFT

-2761 VLFNKTHAN
+2761 VFFNKTN
-2770 TTTGNISVIL
+2770 TKNTTGNISVIF
-2780 DSTTAASNYSTVFT
+2780 DSATAASNYSTVFT
-2794 DLKQSTPNIKQT
+2794 DLKQSTPNIKQP

-2816 GQIVLTPDAK
+2816 GETVQTSDAK

-2849 KEANTETFSIIK
+2849 KEANTEPFSTIK
-2861 KDFITSTMDNIN
+2861 KGFKTSTMANIN
-2873 ESRTE
+2873 ESMTE

-2885 SAFVLTND
+2885 STFVLTND
-2893 TSSPAF
+2893 TSPPEF
-2899 TFRPTSTLQSSI
+2899 TIRTTSTLQSPI
-2911 PSTQTTPLW
+2911 PSTTPLW
-2920 QSQRNFTFNYIEA
+2920 QSQRNFTFNYTEA

-2941 QSPEITTSKYL
+2941 QSHEITTSKYL
-2952 PGKHT
+2952 PSKHT

-2963 SNFTHTVTLQPI
+2963 SNFTQSVTLQPN
-2975 NLTSIHDTMS
+2975 NLTSIHNAMS
-2985 KTPVFQS
+2985 KTPIYQS
-2992 TSMFTKIKSIETSFI
+2992 TGVFSKITSNGTSFI
-3007 TDTTSI
+3007 TNTTLMSI
-3013 SSRHKTAEPSTSSL
+3013 RHKTAVPSISSS
-3027 FTRTTFT
+3027 FNRTKFT
-3034 TTPTYTM
+3034 TIPTYTM

-3048 ATQTASPIRSHNET
+3048 ATQTASPIRSHNVT
-3062 SFRPKTPYTSY
+3062 ALRPKTPYTSY
-3073 LTISNLIPRSIF
+3073 LTISNLIPRSTF
-3085 VSSTNI
+3085 VSSTI
-3091 TKSSAIETSTSPT
+3091 TKYTAIETSTSPT
-3104 PFTSQ
+3104 SYTSQ

-3119 KTTHSSENPNI
+3119 ITTHSTENPNI

-3135 TDLMTPTEPIT
+3135 TDLLTPTEPIT
-3146 VAIPR
+3146 VVIPR
-3151 MDLSQEP
+3151 MDFSQQEP
-3158 ALTPNITF
+3158 ALTPKIAS
-3166 SKNMKS
+3166 SKNIKS
-3172 TTDPSALTLAPETNK
+3172 TTDRSALTETNK

-3194 NTGTSAK
+3194 NNGT
-3201 LPHFTTTHLS
+3201 FTKVYDKPLLTKTQLS
-3211 PLPDFTS
+3211 PLPDCTS
-3218 KFLNLEV
+3218 NVLDPAV
-3225 TPTISTDR
+3225 TPTLSTDR
-3233 TVKSEVYEKS
+3233 TVKSRVSVKS
-3243 TALVSPD
+3243 TALMSPSD
-3250 TRFTAS
+3250 TRFSAPS
-3256 PWSSPAN
+3256 RSSSAN
-3263 LTVIPVTDRT
+3263 LIVVPVTART
-3273 SSTDTSIKTTT
+3273 SSEDTSIKTTT
-3284 TSPFTASSVVPFSQ
+3284 TSPFTVSSSVPFSH

-3309 RILSMGKT
+3309 RTFSMRNI
-3317 TTINTTSPAIN
+3317 TTIPTTSPAIN
-3328 TKSPIPTKLST
+3328 TRSPIPTKRST
-3339 GFPTTGTVNTVGTFT
+3339 GFSTIGTVNTVGTST
-3354 TKPGIGVNPDIVSV
+3354 TKPVIGVNVDTVAV
-3368 PMEIRMNASA
+3368 PMEIKMNASA
-3378 ATTFL
+3378 VTTLL

-3390 TTQYTNILTLDTSTK
+3390 ATRYTDILTLNTSTK

-3412 LPTMSSNPSIG
+3412 APTMSSNPSIG
-3423 TSEPSRMLS
+3423 TSEPSKILS
-3432 IPTESYASTS
+3432 IPTKAYASIS
-3442 SNMPFTNKYDHITPL
+3442 SYLPFTKKYDDVTPL
-3457 NIHSK
+3457 NMHSK
-3462 SFTKLLTSTDQT
+3462 SLTKLLTSTDQT

-3483 THLQFTSTSVPLS
+3483 THLQFTSTPVPLS

-3509 KLQTFPL
+3509 RLQTFPL
-3516 QTIKMRSAGLTSYKT
+3516 QTIKMQRTGLTSYET
-3531 TTKPKLQL
+3531 TTKPKIQL

-3560 NSESV
+3560 NSETV

-3571 QLQRISTMSV
+3571 QLQRISTISV
-3581 EPLSSTSTTSEEQPP
+3581 EPLSSTSTTSEEQSP
-3596 SIPTTTVQK
+3596 SISTTTAQK
-3605 LPSISTTKAH
+3605 LPSISTTTAH
-3615 QSPSISTTIAQQ
+3615 LSPSISTTTAQQ
-3627 LPSKSTTPA
+3627 SPS
-3636 EQSLIVSTTS
+3636 ISTTS
-3646 VEQSSSTLTTSNKP
+3646 VEQSSSTLTPSNKP

-3671 LPNISTT
+3671 LPNISTI
-3678 AEHKLPRISTALLES
+3678 AEHKLPRISTTSVES

-3709 TMSDKS
+3709 TTSDKPS
-3715 SLSISTTSDKPSLR
+3715 LSISTTADKPSLSISTTSDQPSLSISTTSDKS
-3729 VSTTSDKTSLSV
+3729 SLSV
-3741 SITSD
+3741 STTSD

-3766 SMEPLQNISTKSI
+3766 SVEPLQNISTKSI
-3779 EHLSSTRKLSVIRH
+3779 EHFSSTRKLSVIRH

-3833 TVVRTVSQVAES
+3833 TVVRTVSHVAES

>member
-1 MSIIGKNCEYNINE
+1 MSITGKKCEYNINE

-70 MFVCECTQGLSGI
+70 MFVCECTQGLTGI

-158 GRRCETDVD
+158 GTRCETDVD

-207 VNKFPCLN
+207 LNKFPCLN

-247 SKPCEN
+247 STPCEN

-273 GPLCQTE
+273 GPLCETE

-286 TATISTEM
+286 TANISTEM
-294 FDFTKSSY
+294 FDFTKSPY

-307 SHVDINTTTAEFI
+307 SHDDMNTTTAEYI

-334 DSSSIDLANTTSEHT
+334 DSSSVELATTTSEHT

-359 GSTQSAKIRN
+359 GSTKILN

-491 SMITTFDQMPSI
+491 SMITTFDQMPSV

-555 MRDDSSGEREILSSG
+555 MRDDSSGEKEILSSG

-646 HSGEEEIPLSG
+646 HIGEEEIPLSG

-669 IKEYETDTFVSTTSG
+669 IREYETDTFVSTTSG

-711 TVLPSSADQNVTRE
+711 TVLPTSADQNVTRE

-737 DIDITSSGS
+737 DIDITSSGI
-746 EDLAEYSSGD
+746 EDLSEYSSGD
-756 AGISSSGDQISPS
+756 TGISSSGDQISPS
-769 SVGQNE
+769 SADQTD
-775 TSKHEIDPFV
+775 TSKHEIDLFV
-785 PTTSGDRDI
+785 STAYGDIDI
-794 TSSGSEEQSEYS
+794 TSSGSEDLSEYS
-806 SGDAGLYS
+806 SGDTEVSS
-814 SGDQILP
+814 SGDQIAP
-821 SLAGQ
+821 SLVGQ
-826 NETTK
+826 NETSEHET
-831 LEMDPFLP
+831 DPFVP

-852 EELSEYS
+852 EDLSEYS
-859 SGDAGLYSSG
+859 SGDTEISSSG
-869 DQILPSSAGQ
+869 DQISPSLVGQ
-879 NETTKLKMDP
+879 NVTSKHEIDP
-889 MVPTASGEIDIT
+889 FVPTASGDIDIT

-927 SSADQNETSK
+927 TSADQNETSK
-937 YVIDLLV
+937 HVIDLLV

-1055 EIALGYMDYLGTSKR
+1055 EIALGYMDYLGTSRR
-1070 TNIDYSTTP
+1070 TNLDYSTTP
-1079 ETLTSY
+1079 ETLPSY
-1085 ISIEQSILSGDGEL
+1085 ISIEQSIFSGDGEL
-1099 FYKNNTDHHESTSS
+1099 FYKDDTDHHVSTSS
-1113 ADGDL
+1113 ANGDL
-1118 SSSGS
+1118 SSSGN
-1123 EGVSEYSTGDI
+1123 EGVSEYSSGDI
-1134 EISSSGDQLF
+1134 EIFSSGDQLF
-1144 SSSGDQN
+1144 PFSGDQN

-1158 VTFVSTASGVEDLS
+1158 VTFVSTASGD
-1172 SSGSEGLSEYSSSGV
+1172 
-1187 EISSSGDQLFSSSGD
+1187 
-1202 QNVISEHETVTLIST
+1202 
-1217 VPGDVDLSSSGSEA
+1217 
-1231 VSEYSTGDIEISSSG
+1231 
-1246 DQLFSSS
+1246 
-1253 GDQNVIKEH
+1253 
-1262 ETVTFVST
+1262 
-1270 ASGVE
+1270 E

-1294 ISSSG
+1294 ISLSG

-1366 QHVTGPLVSTAS
+1366 QHVTVPLVSTAS
-1378 GDKDLSSSS
+1378 GDEDLSSIS

-1395 SGDKEISSS
+1395 SGDKETSSS

-1440 SDGVLE
+1440 SDGVLD
-1446 YSSSDIEISSPGDHI
+1446 YSSS
-1461 FPSSGDQ
+1461 
-1468 NEVSKHVTG
+1468 K
-1477 PLVSTAS
+1477 
-1484 GDGDLS
+1484 
-1490 SSGSDGE
+1490 
-1497 LEYSSGDIEISS
+1497 ISS
-1509 SGDQMFPSSGDQN
+1509 SGDK
-1522 VISEHET
+1522 
-1529 VTLIST
+1529 
-1535 ASADEDLSSSGS
+1535 
-1547 DGVLEYS
+1547 
-1554 SGDIEISSSGDH
+1554 
-1566 IFPSSGDQNVISEH
+1566 IFQ
-1580 ETVTRVSTASADEDL
+1580 
-1595 SSSGSDG
+1595 
-1602 VLEYSSGEISSSRD
+1602 
-1616 EIFPSSGDQ
+1616 SSGDQ
-1625 SVLKEF
+1625 SVLKEY
-1631 EADSIITS
+1631 EANSIITS
-1639 ASGDN
+1639 VSGDN

-1685 MILQKHE
+1685 MLLQKHE

-1703 ENHLSKSTHTARK
+1703 ENQLSKSTHTTRK

-1741 DGDLVSSALY
+1741 DGDLVSSGLY

-1829 DHTSISIEQ
+1829 DHTPLSIEQ

-1864 TTGDPPHQYNTITE
+1864 TTDVPPHQYNTITE
-1878 EPGSKTTPV
+1878 EQGSKTTPV

-1917 ISPGDRDELS
+1917 ISSGDRDELS
-1927 LPVNSKNDYDDLL
+1927 LPVNSENDYDDLL
-1940 KKNVNQTNLKTSE
+1940 KQNVNQTNLKTSD
-1953 SLSFKSKDDAKED
+1953 SLSSKSKDDSKED
-1966 TVDWESSGNIVPTTD
+1966 TVDWESSGSIVSTTD
-1981 STADIFKPS
+1981 STTDISKPS
-1990 SHPILLSTQ
+1990 SHPTLLSTQ

-2012 VSEKFIDGSGEYNTS
+2012 DSEKFIDGSDEYNTS

-2034 DDIPKDTH
+2034 DDIPKDTD

-2048 EISVISDYK
+2048 EISVTSDDK
-2057 LTSTPVNATAAF
+2057 LTSIPVNATTAF
-2069 VETSQTTIQEPF
+2069 KKTSQTKIQEPF
-2081 TKRSGPTY
+2081 TKLRGTTD

-2094 TEMQVPVAE
+2094 KAMQVSVEE
-2103 HQIPNMS
+2103 HKIVNITTPRVKKIES

-2124 SNMDE
+2124 SNMGE

-2138 DRSFD
+2138 DHSFD
-2143 DDSLKRIHSPTKG
+2143 DDSLKRIHSSTKG
-2156 LITVTHHKSSTPEL
+2156 LITVTYHASSTPES
-2170 VTKTHLMS
+2170 VTTTHLMS
-2178 STNFVKKSIYRP
+2178 STNYVKKSIYRP

-2224 IHQKKKK
+2224 IHKKKK
-2231 HKDSQLPD
+2231 KLKDSKLPD
-2239 KTHVAST
+2239 KTQVAST

-2276 SIYTSESSERTT
+2276 SSYASESSERTI

-2301 SASSMSPTTD
+2301 SVSSMSPTID

-2319 VNDSAFKSVSAGPG
+2319 VNDSAFKGVSAGPE

-2338 VTTTLHPSTDTQTTS
+2338 VTTALHPSTDTQTTS
-2353 LASTL
+2353 LTSTL
-2358 TTDFAPISK
+2358 AVYIAPISK
-2367 MLETKSMKNI
+2367 MLETKTMENT
-2377 TDIPKVVPSA
+2377 TDIPKVVPSS
-2387 KHTIL
+2387 KNTII

-2406 ASTHAQPSIL
+2406 TSTHAQPSVL
-2416 DLHSTKPVTSKTVTK
+2416 DLHSTKAATSKTVTK
-2431 EHKSAESLETS
+2431 EHKFAEPLEHS
-2442 RDISDVVTPRK
+2442 RDISDIVTPRK
-2453 YETTLGLKTKTY
+2453 YETTLGLKTTTY
-2465 IERNETIL
+2465 IERNKTIL
-2473 SQSLSTP
+2473 SQSISTPTP
-2480 PPPPIIPTLIVYY
+2480 PPLPIIPTLIKFY
-2493 PTEDQSG
+2493 PTEDQSV

-2509 KQQQR
+2509 KKEQR

-2524 PDVTYPSTSVT
+2524 PTVTYPSTSIS
-2535 TVSTLNNT
+2535 TVSTLKNT
-2543 NLTAEWLNEKT
+2543 NLTTEWFNKIT

-2571 NLPTNLS
+2571 NLPTHLT

-2588 VSHDSKFTSS
+2588 VSHDSKFKSS
-2598 TPISFL
+2598 TSISFL
-2604 NTTSAASFLTLPNVT
+2604 NATSAASFLTLPNAT

-2625 GNLTKSNESQICI
+2625 GNQTKSNESQICI

-2666 STPAV
+2666 STSAV
-2671 AQITTLP
+2671 AQNTTFP
-2678 AVTTSVQTQ
+2678 AVTTLVQTK
-2687 KSTAPLTSVKTTK
+2687 KSTAPLTSVKIIK
-2700 PETTINLKE
+2700 PEITINLEE
-2709 GKNSVSS
+2709 GENSVSS
-2716 LPESELPR
+2716 FTESELPR
-2724 TEAKQTFFRTSQHV
+2724 TELKQTFVRTSQHG
-2738 FQSHSSSPI
+2738 FQSHSSRPI

-2761 VLFNKTHAN
+2761 VFFNKTNTKN
-2770 TTTGNISVIL
+2770 TTDNISVIL
-2780 DSTTAASNYSTVFT
+2780 DSTTDVSNYSMVLT
-2794 DLKQSTPNIKQT
+2794 DLKQSTPNTKQP

-2816 GQIVLTPDAK
+2816 GENVATSDVK

-2849 KEANTETFSIIK
+2849 KETNTETFSIK
-2861 KDFITSTMDNIN
+2861 KKGFRTSTMANIN
-2873 ESRTE
+2873 ESMTE

-2885 SAFVLTND
+2885 STFVLTND
-2893 TSSPAF
+2893 TSSPEF
-2899 TFRPTSTLQSSI
+2899 TIRTTSTLQSSI
-2911 PSTQTTPLW
+2911 PSTPITPLW
-2920 QSQRNFTFNYIEA
+2920 QSQRNFTFNYTEA

-2941 QSPEITTSKYL
+2941 QSPEITTSKYI
-2952 PGKHT
+2952 PSKHT

-2963 SNFTHTVTLQPI
+2963 SNFTQSVALQPI
-2975 NLTSIHDTMS
+2975 NLTSIHNTIS
-2985 KTPVFQS
+2985 KTPIYQS
-2992 TSMFTKIKSIETSFI
+2992 TGMFSKITSNGTSFI
-3007 TDTTSI
+3007 TNTTLMST
-3013 SSRHKTAEPSTSSL
+3013 RHKTAVPSTSSS
-3027 FTRTTFT
+3027 FNRTKFT
-3034 TTPTYTM
+3034 TI

-3048 ATQTASPIRSHNET
+3048 ATQTASPIRSQNVK
-3062 SFRPKTPYTSY
+3062 SLRPKTPYTSY
-3073 LTISNLIPRSIF
+3073 LTISNLIPRSTF

-3104 PFTSQ
+3104 SFTSQ
-3109 SLLPVSSSRA
+3109 SLLPVSRIRA
-3119 KTTHSSENPNI
+3119 KTTHSTENPNI

-3135 TDLMTPTEPIT
+3135 TDSITPTEPVVTSKIT
-3146 VAIPR
+3146 
-3151 MDLSQEP
+3151 S
-3158 ALTPNITF
+3158 
-3166 SKNMKS
+3166 SKNMKL
-3172 TTDPSALTLAPETNK
+3172 TTDRSTLTLASETNK
-3187 TTNIHLV
+3187 TTDIHLV
-3194 NTGTSAK
+3194 FNGTSTK
-3201 LPHFTTTHLS
+3201 VYDKPLLNTTQLS

-3218 KFLNLEV
+3218 NVLDSAV
-3225 TPTISTDR
+3225 TPTLSRER
-3233 TVKSEVYEKS
+3233 TVKSGVSVKS
-3243 TALVSPD
+3243 TALMSPSD
-3250 TRFTAS
+3250 ARFSAPST
-3256 PWSSPAN
+3256 SSPAN
-3263 LTVIPVTDRT
+3263 PTVIPVTART
-3273 SSTDTSIKTTT
+3273 SSADTSIKTTT
-3284 TSPFTASSVVPFSQ
+3284 TSPFTGSHSVPFS
-3298 HSTTNSIIVTN
+3298 HLSTTNSIIVTY
-3309 RILSMGKT
+3309 RTFSMRNT
-3317 TTINTTSPAIN
+3317 TTMPTTSPVIN
-3328 TKSPIPTKLST
+3328 TRSPIPTKLST
-3339 GFPTTGTVNTVGTFT
+3339 GFPTTSTVNTVGTSIST
-3354 TKPGIGVNPDIVSV
+3354 PVIGVNVDTVSV

-3378 ATTFL
+3378 ATTLL

-3390 TTQYTNILTLDTSTK
+3390 ATRYTDILTLDTSTK
-3405 MVKSSTV
+3405 MVTSSTV
-3412 LPTMSSNPSIG
+3412 TPTVSSKPSIG
-3423 TSEPSRMLS
+3423 TSEPLKMLS
-3432 IPTESYASTS
+3432 IPTKPYASIS
-3442 SNMPFTNKYDHITPL
+3442 SNMPFTNKYDQVTPL
-3457 NIHSK
+3457 NMHSK
-3462 SFTKLLTSTDQT
+3462 SITKHLTSTDQT

-3483 THLQFTSTSVPLS
+3483 THLQFTSTPVPLP
-3496 FPKENDWAANITM
+3496 FPKENDWATNITM
-3509 KLQTFPL
+3509 RLQTFPL
-3516 QTIKMRSAGLTSYKT
+3516 QTIKMQNTGLTSNKT

-3548 RTVASENLIQVT
+3548 RTVASENLIRVT
-3560 NSESV
+3560 DSENG

-3571 QLQRISTMSV
+3571 QLPHISTMSV
-3581 EPLSSTSTTSEEQPP
+3581 EPLSSTSTTSEEQSP
-3596 SIPTTTVQK
+3596 SIPTTTAQT
-3605 LPSISTTKAH
+3605 LPSTSTTTAH
-3615 QSPSISTTIAQQ
+3615 QSPGIST
-3627 LPSKSTTPA
+3627 KSA
-3636 EQSLIVSTTS
+3636 EQLSIISTTS
-3646 VEQSSSTLTTSNKP
+3646 VEQSSRTLTTSNKP

-3678 AEHKLPRISTALLES
+3678 AEHKLPRVSSTSVEPL
-3693 LLSIS
+3693 
-3698 TTADKPSLRVS
+3698 
-3709 TMSDKS
+3709 
-3715 SLSISTTSDKPSLR
+3715 LSISTTSDKPSLR
-3729 VSTTSDKTSLSV
+3729 VSTTSN
-3741 SITSD
+3741 
-3746 KPSLRFST
+3746 KPSIRIST
-3754 TTMKPSPSISTT
+3754 TPMKPSRSISTT
-3766 SMEPLQNISTKSI
+3766 SMEPLQIISTKSI
-3779 EHLSSTRKLSVIRH
+3779 EHLSSTKKLSVIRH